1 MLNSFGKN
9 TAAAVHIPFYNIW
22 IWWRH
27 YCKRTRTQ
35 VWPFIAYTHRKGWR
49 SIVASSINVDEFVCF
64 LLILTYKR
72 ENMVKH
78 GFWVKLSVGCGENFL
93 VIYIIWSTSFQ
104 LAVEVVEG
112 DILKPYQ
119 IFHDIHWMRGLFVT
133 WKPNIN
139 YILDTLDA
147 FDIWLYD
154 IHIHIIRNTEYSL
167 LHLKWTLEKSGG
179 CVLTV
184 NFEIG
189 TKSGTWSYLSLQSW
203 TWNLH

>member
-1 MLNSFGKN
+1 MLKGPTHLWDFLKN
-9 TAAAVHIPFYNIW
+9 IIRCSTLLVRTQLQQYIFLFTTSGIVW

-78 GFWVKLSVGCGENFL
+78 GFWVKVSVGCGENFL

-147 FDIWLYD
+147 FGIWILN
-154 IHIHIIRNTEYSL
+154 IRYS
-167 LHLKWTLEKSGG
+167 HT
-179 CVLTV
+179 
-184 NFEIG
+184 
-189 TKSGTWSYLSLQSW
+189 Y
-203 TWNLH
+203 H